1 MNTMENLQVQ
11 NFLVI
16 ESANFEVGQINLII
30 GSQANG
36 KSILAKLL
44 YYFRDFLNTTYLE
57 SIKNFEVKKELE
69 KKALQEFEKYFPK
82 YTWSNQEFN
91 IEYTINDFIISIVR
105 KKNKAGKA
113 TLKFNYSNNLISLH
127 KKLKSCYKKQQD
139 KKRSRINSYLY
150 DNDDYYTVIKEYVF
164 ESDISSC
171 FNRSLFIPASR
182 SFFATLQKNVFSFLA
197 SNIEIDP
204 FISEFGSQYENAK
217 RFFQNSFFEEGSN
230 KKIMKKIN
238 PIIESILVGKYKYED
253 DQDWIE
259 NKGKKINLTK
269 ASSGQQEA
277 LPMLLVMSVWS
288 IIVRGKGG
296 LTMFIEEPEAHLFP
310 VSQKHIVSLLALIH
324 NKAQHNFV
332 ITTHSPYILTAIN
345 NMVLAHDLA
354 NKFGKEKIRDIVD
367 PDFTIPYEAI
377 KAYTIKD
384 GVLVSILD
392 NEARLI
398 GENIIDSVSDEFSVV
413 FDDLVNLQVGIK

>member
-1 MNTMENLQVQ
+1 MENLQVR

-16 ESANFEVGQINLII
+16 KSANFEVGQINLII

-36 KSILAKLL
+36 KSVLAKLL

-57 SIKNFEVKKELE
+57 SIKNFEVKKDLE

-82 YTWSNQEFN
+82 YTWSNQEFT
-91 IEYTINDFIISIVR
+91 IEYSIDDFVISITR
-105 KKNKAGKA
+105 KRNKSGQAI
-113 TLKFNYSNNLISLH
+113 LKFNYSNNLISLH
-127 KKLKSCYKKQQD
+127 KKLKNCYKKQRD
-139 KKRSRINSYLY
+139 KKSEHYGSSFH
-150 DNDDYYTVIKEYVF
+150 DDAYYTVIEKYVF
-164 ESDISSC
+164 EGNFSSC

-182 SFFATLQKNVFSFLA
+182 SFFANLQKNVFSFLA

-204 FISEFGSQYENAK
+204 FINEFGSQYEHAK
-217 RFFQNSFFEEGSN
+217 RLSQDSFFNERSN
-230 KKIMKKIN
+230 KNIMKKIN
-238 PIIESILVGKYKYED
+238 LIVESILVGKYKYED

-288 IIVRGKGG
+288 MIMNGKRD

-310 VSQKHIVSLLALIH
+310 VSQKHIVSLLGLIH

-345 NMVLAHDLA
+345 NMVLANDISNEL
-354 NKFGKEKIRDIVD
+354 GKEKIKDIVD
-367 PDFTIPYEAI
+367 PDFTIAYEAI
-377 KAYTIKD
+377 KAYTIQD

-392 NEARLI
+392 DEARLI
-398 GENIIDSVSDEFSVV
+398 GENIIDSVSDEFSMV
-413 FDDLVNLQVGIK
+413 FDDLINLQVGIK